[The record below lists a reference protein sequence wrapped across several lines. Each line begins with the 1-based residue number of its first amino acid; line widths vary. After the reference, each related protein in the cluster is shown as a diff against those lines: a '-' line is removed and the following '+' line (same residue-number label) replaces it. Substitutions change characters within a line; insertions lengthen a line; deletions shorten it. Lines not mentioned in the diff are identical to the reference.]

1 MNKNE
6 VQGAAMNQDVL
17 VKQYAAAIS
26 MLSQTN
32 SRRTATA
39 RFYISLVSGLVGLL
53 AIVHRPG
60 VESETQLF
68 VTNLVG
74 LLAILLNGIW
84 YMTIRAMRHLAR
96 VQRSLLKEMEASLPY
111 AFISRQETSIEQSS
125 GLVNTG
131 VIEQN
136 LPIVM
141 MIPAGIIMLITN
153 LG

>member
-32 SRRTATA
+32 TRRTATA
-39 RFYISLVSGLVGLL
+39 RFYISLVSGLVGVL

-84 YMTIRAMRHLAR
+84 FMTIRAMRYLAR
-96 VQRSLLKEMEASLPY
+96 VQRSLLKEMEDSLPY
-111 AFISRQETSIEQSS
+111 AFIGRQEASIEQSS
-125 GLVNTG
+125 NLVNTG
-131 VIEQN
+131 VIEQY

-141 MIPAGIIMLITN
+141 MVPAGIIMLISN

>member
-1 MNKNE
+1 
-6 VQGAAMNQDVL
+6 MNQDVL

-32 SRRTATA
+32 TRRTATA
-39 RFYISLVSGLVGLL
+39 RFYISLVSGLVGVL

-84 YMTIRAMRHLAR
+84 FMTIRAMRYLAR
-96 VQRSLLKEMEASLPY
+96 VQRSLLKEMEDSLPY
-111 AFISRQETSIEQSS
+111 AFIGRQEASIEQSS
-125 GLVNTG
+125 NLVNTG
-131 VIEQN
+131 VIEQY

-141 MIPAGIIMLITN
+141 MVPAGIIMLISN